1 MNKKRFILGSGGHA
15 SILADI
21 LFQQQKTIEGIAGPE
36 GKSLRKTLANLKFYQ
51 DSDLLS
57 LNPEEILLING
68 IGSIP
73 GNSLR
78 FDIYEK
84 FKYLGFVFESVIAP
98 NAIVSPNA
106 SLGIGVQVMQGAI
119 VQAGAVIGD
128 NTIINTGAIVE
139 HDCVIGSNN
148 HIAPGVTLSG
158 EVESKNNVHFG
169 TGASVIQSIQI
180 GKNSVIGAGATITK
194 NVDDNEIVFPAK
206 VTKKALK

>member
-1 MNKKRFILGSGGHA
+1 MNKKIFILGAGGHA
-15 SILADI
+15 SVLADI
-21 LFQQQKTIEGIAGPE
+21 LFQQQIAIAGIVGPDKKSSRKSLEGIPC
-36 GKSLRKTLANLKFYQ
+36 YQ

-57 LNPEEILLING
+57 YKPKEILLING

-78 FDIYEK
+78 FDLYK
-84 FKYLGFVFESVIAP
+84 MFRDRGYFFESVIAS
-98 NAIVSPNA
+98 NAIVSSYA
-106 SLGIGVQVMQGAI
+106 SLGTAVQILQGAI
-119 VQAGAVIGD
+119 VQAGVVIGD

-139 HDCVIGSNN
+139 HDCIIGSNN
-148 HIAPGVTLSG
+148 HLAPGVTLSG

-180 GKNSVIGAGATITK
+180 GKNSVIAAGATITK
-194 NVDDNEIVFPAK
+194 NVQDNEIIFPAR

>member
-1 MNKKRFILGSGGHA
+1 MNKKRFILGAGGHA
-15 SILADI
+15 SVLVDI
-21 LFQQQKTIEGIAGPE
+21 LFQQHKPIEGVAGPD
-36 GKSLRKTLANLKFYQ
+36 GKSLRKTLANLKYYQ

-78 FDIYEK
+78 FDLYEK
-84 FKYLGFVFESVIAP
+84 FKDLGFLFENVIAS
-98 NAIVSPNA
+98 NAIVSPNV
-106 SLGIGVQVMQGAI
+106 SLGIGVQIMQSAI

-139 HDCVIGSNN
+139 HDCIIGSNN

-180 GKNSVIGAGATITK
+180 GKNSVIGAGATVTK
-194 NVDDNEIVFPAK
+194 DVDDNEILYPAR